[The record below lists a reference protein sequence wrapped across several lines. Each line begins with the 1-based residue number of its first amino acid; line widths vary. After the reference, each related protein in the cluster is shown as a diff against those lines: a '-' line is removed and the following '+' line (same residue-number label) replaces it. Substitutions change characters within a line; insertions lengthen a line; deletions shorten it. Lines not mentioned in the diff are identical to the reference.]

1 MAKKRKT
8 ILKSDIKRIRKAYES
23 TNKSITYRQFKKR
36 VTQQVKGTGESIG
49 EAARKEAR
57 RTDLT
62 DYKDLARRNQL
73 EAVKEANMGVYKEIK
88 KKMGRFSKG
97 EHMWN
102 KIHWDSN
109 QGASGEYVFSNGG
122 HNYRIHWINS
132 PKDVVLLEF

>member
-8 ILKSDIKRIRKAYES
+8 MLKSDLKRIRKAYES

-49 EAARKEAR
+49 EAAKKEAR

-88 KKMGRFSKG
+88 KKMGRFAKG

-102 KIHWDSN
+102 KIHWDAS
-109 QGASGEYVFSNGG
+109 QGASGEYVFSNNG